1 MRKAYPDFK
10 QKMHGSNQRILLLGR
25 NSYLRMK
32 FKKFPQNHIRTC
44 GCLSTFTFSCSFLC
58 LQNDEEEN
66 PISKKEKNITKLKS
80 VNPVCAHTHIHKLL
94 FSLQNFIELAIW
106 Q

>member
-1 MRKAYPDFK
+1 MLMPLNIYFFLF
-10 QKMHGSNQRILLLGR
+10 LLV
-25 NSYLRMK
+25 
-32 FKKFPQNHIRTC
+32 
-44 GCLSTFTFSCSFLC
+44 C